1 MNLRTFHTAMA
12 VFYLWPAWQT
22 CQGQGHHI
30 LHELHGSGTDSVRI
44 TSFVLATNSTPVE
57 GVFIGVGSA
66 AKPLIIFI
74 PGSEPVPLYCSV
86 GDSTFI
92 PLFPRQLIDPRF
104 NYILLSKPGIP
115 AVCDRKALND
125 DYYFL
130 DSATGEAPT
139 TYLANNTLGSYRE
152 AYANLLDELPIF
164 TKPMSV
170 TLMGHSQGARVA
182 AEFTA
187 DQRVDKVVYMSAD
200 PLGRIATLYD
210 REYAK
215 FNLRDPGKV
224 RLYEALFD
232 PANTDSV
239 LMRERYSSFTSFS
252 KPSIIGLSQ
261 ATKPTLVVYG
271 DMDESCPNCYALA
284 HLGTYV
290 PQVDVHAY
298 PGYDH
303 NYFDA
308 QGVNHWGEVVQDVLR
323 WVLGE

>member
-1 MNLRTFHTAMA
+1 MLLVVFFQCATLQVVRAQELRILREFHGT
-12 VFYLWPAWQT
+12 
-22 CQGQGHHI
+22 
-30 LHELHGSGTDSVRI
+30 GTDSVRI

-57 GVFIGVGSA
+57 GVFIGVRNA

-86 GDSTFI
+86 GDSTCI

-115 AVCDRKALND
+115 AVCDRKALD
-125 DYYFL
+125 EDYYFL
-130 DSATGEAPT
+130 DKATGEAPT
-139 TYLANNTLGSYRE
+139 TYLANNTLGFYRE
-152 AYANLLDELPIF
+152 AYANLLDELTRL

-182 AEFTA
+182 TEFTA

-200 PLGRIATLYD
+200 PLGRNATLYD

-224 RLYEALFD
+224 RLYDTLFD
-232 PANTDSV
+232 PANADSV

-308 QGVNHWGEVVQDVLR
+308 QGVNHWSEVVQDVLR
-323 WVLGE
+323 WVVGE